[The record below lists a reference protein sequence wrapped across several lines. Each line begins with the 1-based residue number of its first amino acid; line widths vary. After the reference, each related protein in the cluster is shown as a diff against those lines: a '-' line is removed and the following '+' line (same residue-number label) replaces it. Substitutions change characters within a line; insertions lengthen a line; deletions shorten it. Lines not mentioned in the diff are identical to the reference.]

1 MGTRAG
7 DVDAGLFSFLEA
19 QGLTIDEID
28 DIINKKSGLLG
39 LSGVSNDFRAVSNS
53 TEPDAVLAREVFVER
68 IRKYLGSY
76 IVKLK
81 GDVDGIVFTGGIG
94 ENDASLRADV
104 LEGLESMGI
113 AVDQTKNAAG
123 VVDVAALVSKTKVLV
138 IPTNEEL
145 SISLQAVEASC
156 ILPQPSD
163 ATTPVTK
170 KASSNKANT
179 NASCRSLFAHGM
191 ERCYVADE
199 EISLLQRF
207 ACRLERVGYFR
218 CIARDNP
225 HGEDYKIT
233 LMKEHFHLE
242 CDPSTMYGVTA
253 NEAMDML
260 AHGQDD
266 ALYEKI
272 LTKYLAYTADKDFVL
287 VSNSN
292 FGSDS
297 LNFASQMAQALGA
310 PAVLIGDRGDEGE
323 LAVVGEE
330 FKKASVDVTGAI
342 ISGIDEL
349 DVQIVKEELEG
360 VGLNPV
366 ALLPYEEKLYKK
378 TVGECVRLLS
388 GAKVLHGNAGE
399 GVVKRIKV
407 FTQQVADFMDH
418 LDKEEG
424 TLILTHV
431 SRVDAIMAML
441 LAMQSVNVPGKLAGI
456 VLTGYDEDKMN
467 PQLSYI
473 LNGLD
478 HVNVPVIATKDDTWT
493 TASTIKEAPVFLT
506 SDSIEKISLS
516 SALFDQHLDED
527 FVNR

>member
-1 MGTRAG
+1 M
-7 DVDAGLFSFLEA
+7 
-19 QGLTIDEID
+19 
-28 DIINKKSGLLG
+28 
-39 LSGVSNDFRAVSNS
+39 
-53 TEPDAVLAREVFVER
+53 
-68 IRKYLGSY
+68 
-76 IVKLK
+76 KLN

-94 ENDASLRADV
+94 ENDASLRSDV
-104 LEGLESMGI
+104 LAGLETMGI
-113 AVDQTKNAAG
+113 SLDQAKNVAGAVDVGAAI
-123 VVDVAALVSKTKVLV
+123 SKTKVMV

-145 SISLQAVEASC
+145 SISLQAVETAGV
-156 ILPQPSD
+156 LPQQDPSN
-163 ATTPVTK
+163 AVMSNKTLIH
-170 KASSNKANT
+170 ANKANT
-179 NASCRSLFAHGM
+179 NASCHSLFAHAIEGA
-191 ERCYVADE
+191 YVADE
-199 EISLLQRF
+199 ELSLMQRF
-207 ACRLERVGYFR
+207 SSRLERVGYFR

-242 CDPSTMYGVTA
+242 CDPTTMYGVTA

-272 LTKYLAYTADKDFVL
+272 LTKYLAYTAEKDFVL

-292 FGSDS
+292 FGGDS

-310 PAVLIGDRGDEGE
+310 PVVLIGEDGDEGE
-323 LAVVGEE
+323 LAVVREE
-330 FKKASVDVTGAI
+330 FKKASVDVAGAI
-342 ISGIDEL
+342 VSGIKGRIEDVKAEL
-349 DVQIVKEELEG
+349 DG
-360 VGLNPV
+360 VGLNAV

-378 TVGECVRLLS
+378 TVAECVRILS

-456 VLTGYDEDKMN
+456 VLTGYDEKKMN

-478 HVNVPVIATKDDTWT
+478 HVNVPVIATSDDTWT